1 MPPSNSGEGRR
12 PRRPTPPPIRFA
24 SPPPLEFTDAA
35 HRPSRRGRF
44 APGLAAIAASASLLA
59 AAGPAAAMT
68 ASQVAKL
75 PLLSQGSTGPAVT
88 QLQRALHLDP
98 TGRFTARTRRA
109 VVHFQSTHR
118 LGVDGIVGPQTR
130 DAMYGIKPPSA
141 AATDTPTDAGSGG
154 YTIPAGIVQCESG
167 GDYGAVNA
175 QSGAGGAY
183 QILPSTWA
191 AYGGQGLPQDA
202 SPAEQ
207 GEIAA
212 RIYASQGPGA
222 WTC

>member
-1 MPPSNSGEGRR
+1 MPPNNSGERIR
-12 PRRPTPPPIRFA
+12 SRRPTPPSIRFD
-24 SPPPLEFTDAA
+24 SPPALEFTGAA
-35 HRPSRRGRF
+35 YRHSRRGR
-44 APGLAAIAASASLLA
+44 PGLAVLAASASLLA
-59 AAGPAAAMT
+59 TAGPAAAMT
-68 ASQVAKL
+68 ASQVAQQ
-75 PLLSQGSTGPAVT
+75 PLLSQGSSGSAVT
-88 QLQRALHLDP
+88 QLQRSLHIDP
-98 TGRFTARTRRA
+98 TGHFTAATRSA
-109 VVHFQSTHR
+109 VEHFQSSHDIS
-118 LGVDGIVGPQTR
+118 VDGIVGPQTR
-130 DAMYGIKPPSA
+130 DALDGIKPPSV
-141 AATDTPTDAGSGG
+141 AATDTATDAGSGG

-207 GEIAA
+207 GQIAA